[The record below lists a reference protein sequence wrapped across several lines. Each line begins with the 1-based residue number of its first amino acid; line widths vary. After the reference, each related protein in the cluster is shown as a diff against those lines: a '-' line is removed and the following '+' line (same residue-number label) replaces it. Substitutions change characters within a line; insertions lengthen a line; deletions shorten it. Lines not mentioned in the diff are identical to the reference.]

1 MIWESGPW
9 KVELVRMVERS
20 ERLYER
26 LWHVPTNEWT
36 SACRDMQIE
45 RAVFMSAFIVRK
57 LMDSGKLSFQV
68 ETCTIEATT
77 HQPRDERIPDSIT
90 WEKIDRYYDLDSKQ
104 TTEVRFRDLLNW
116 IIHTYVFVEHVESD
130 HAGGVRT
137 IGFYC
142 NSDRT
147 RGRELLYVFWNAY
160 KRALWRVA
168 NDDVV
173 EICQIRDALGNE
185 AILRSA
191 VPLTP
196 EARAEWHSR
205 HQETMEEYM
214 NRWYAYYGSPDRP

>member
-1 MIWESGPW
+1 V
-9 KVELVRMVERS
+9 K
-20 ERLYER
+20 
-26 LWHVPTNEWT
+26 
-36 SACRDMQIE
+36 C
-45 RAVFMSAFIVRK
+45 
-57 LMDSGKLSFQV
+57 
-68 ETCTIEATT
+68 ET
-77 HQPRDERIPDSIT
+77 R
-90 WEKIDRYYDLDSKQ
+90 
-104 TTEVRFRDLLNW
+104 V
-116 IIHTYVFVEHVESD
+116 
-130 HAGGVRT
+130 
-137 IGFYC
+137 YC